1 MNDQELPISK
11 NLLCGT
17 CGEMLK
23 EKNGEFVCET
33 CEHFFGTSGVIDAC
47 YNCNNKFAHF
57 PAIDETVFITLPS
70 GAPVLS
76 KENRKTWR
84 TRCPSCRKNLGSFY
98 CYIGNESTYEETTKE
113 IIRVL
118 IKSASATIRDLEFRG
133 IPKEFIEYCIGKI
146 KPSLHHHK

>member
-1 MNDQELPISK
+1 MNEQELLTSK

-23 EKNGEFVCET
+23 EKNGELVCEK
-33 CEHFFGTSGVIDAC
+33 CEHFFGTSGVIDEC
-47 YNCNNKFAHF
+47 YNCHNKFAHF
-57 PAIDETVFITLPS
+57 SAIDERVFITLPS

-76 KENRKTWR
+76 EKDRKLWR
-84 TRCPSCRKNLGSFY
+84 GMCPVCRRNCEFFGRG
-98 CYIGNESTYEETTKE
+98 IGGEWTYEETTKE

-133 IPKEFIEYCIGKI
+133 VPKEFIEYCIGKI